1 MTCRLTYD
9 DIINFDYLNKEVW
22 KTYVKNYIVP
32 ILKIALYFRELE
44 KILKEKF
51 TENLKEC
58 FDNNEENL
66 QRFLLGGV
74 NEKGEFEGYS
84 LAKLVNLIFGI
95 DFTRKEYIYF
105 KSIGEDPFEKENVRC
120 VFEENEFMDFIKE
133 IIKRIKPIIRSLK
146 IDSPLISS
154 QEINEIIKN
163 PEKIVELL
171 KDLYTNIL
179 KFHPSYNQQTFF
191 IRNFHLAPYF
201 YLLQAYPKLQSNFE
215 QLAENILELEP
226 KLTFPLQDDMEEK
239 KFTLWGYKEHGLGN
253 AIYSLLDLIEKKFH
267 SSFYSIDDFILIED
281 PIDLKEDYLD
291 LIESEVNRHS
301 ENFRKRN
308 LSFPLSLIID
318 YDYDYN
324 PKKKKF
330 FIGKVKDVKPYYFV
344 LLGTTITYINNHY
357 SKNTKDRF
365 REYRVNI
372 DIRDFINIIAPYL
385 FLDILDLFRVS
396 EIREDYSLTSNERNN
411 GIFYKFSV
419 RE

>member
-9 DIINFDYLNKEVW
+9 DIINFDYLNKEAW
-22 KTYVKNYIVP
+22 KTYVKNYIFP

-66 QRFLLGGV
+66 QTFLLGGV

-84 LAKLVNLIFGI
+84 LAKLVKLIFGI
-95 DFTRKEYIYF
+95 DFTREEYIYF
-105 KSIGEDPFEKENVRC
+105 KSLGENPFEKENVRC
-120 VFEENEFMDFIKE
+120 VFEENEFMSFINE
-133 IIKRIKPIIRSLK
+133 IIKRINPIIKSLK

-154 QEINEIIKN
+154 QEINEIINN
-163 PEKIVELL
+163 PEKILELL

-191 IRNFHLAPYF
+191 VRNFHLAPHF
-201 YLLQAYPKLQSNFE
+201 YLLQAYPRLQSNFE

-226 KLTFPLQDDMEEK
+226 KLTFPLQDDMEKK
-239 KFTLWGYKEHGLGN
+239 KFTLWGYKEHGLGY

-267 SSFYSIDDFILIED
+267 SSFELIDNFILIKD
-281 PIDLKEDYLD
+281 PIDLKKDYLK
-291 LIESEVNRHS
+291 LIKSEVNRHS

-308 LSFPLSLIID
+308 ISFPIFLNID
-318 YDYDYN
+318 FGKIYIKGSYDKN
-324 PKKKKF
+324 
-330 FIGKVKDVKPYYFV
+330 KPYYFV
-344 LLGTTITYINNHY
+344 LLGTTITYINIEY
-357 SKNTKDRF
+357 QKSTKGYT
-365 REYRVNI
+365 EYRCNI
-372 DIRDFINIIAPYL
+372 DIRDFINLIAPYL

-396 EIREDYSLTSNERNN
+396 EIYEAYSLTSNERNN